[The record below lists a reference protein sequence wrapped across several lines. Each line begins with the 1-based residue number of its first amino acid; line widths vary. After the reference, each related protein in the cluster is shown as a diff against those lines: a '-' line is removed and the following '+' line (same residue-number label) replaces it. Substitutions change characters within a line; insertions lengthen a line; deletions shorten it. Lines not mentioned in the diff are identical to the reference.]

1 MQFLA
6 SKFRSQPVAQ
16 PTGAEL
22 VDKYCDRAT
31 HATLIEDRRAA
42 VLGLKGLAH
51 EYKLDVGIKG
61 MSVLLDILKQDI
73 MDSEITK
80 AVLEALTI
88 LCSPEDSDEKEET
101 ETKNKEKD
109 DLSIQFTEIL
119 IKDPKNVTTLL
130 QALEGNDF
138 YVRYFTIQLLN
149 ALMNNKP
156 NQLQT
161 CILTSPM
168 GVSRLIDL
176 LDDKREIIRNEG
188 LLLLISLSR
197 SNAEIQKIIAFENAF
212 EKLLSIILQEG
223 VTDGGIVVQD
233 CLQLTH
239 NLLRYNVSNQ
249 NLFRESS
256 CIQVLPKLLVSRVQ
270 GPKNTLREI
279 SLIDPENE
287 WTDQKIINATLILG
301 LIRIL
306 VVPNNPNTTVNQ
318 NVMFQCKI
326 MDILIDLAFC
336 PRIPNKLKC
345 QAFYAIADII
355 RGNTTNQDSFAKH
368 VIRSGEVI
376 DPTSPVITSP
386 RRTRSQSKFDLAPPP
401 LPILLIL
408 VQIILT
414 PSKNDEF
421 SIRAAAAYTFQCYVN
436 NNPDGQLALL
446 TTLMPPPEDN
456 PNDEINDKPQ
466 TPGTIIL
473 SSLLEWNTTR
483 KDPYKT
489 WFAAVLLSHI
499 LMKNEQCKLM
509 ALKLNLYEYDEQ
521 ISLLHKCMY
530 SYITATKEN
539 VDVRV
544 LIGFLCLIAV
554 WLYDCPKAV
563 SEFLKEDAHISILI
577 EEIIQSSDID
587 IAVQGLAAFLFGIC
601 YEFNDGSEPSF
612 SREKIQPIVLN
623 RIGADVFISRFERL
637 KESEYIEKVS
647 PYLQIIAKDVT
658 SKDNLP
664 NLYFDYSFIEL
675 FKSAYGNISRSIIE
689 PNKEE
694 PDTVAIAMLK
704 NKIEELEK
712 KITTLNKESEEKD
725 KKYEELVKDN
735 ENYQSII
742 NKQNDELKQKSEMIS
757 SLEKKLLDQNVQSS
771 NNIQELENNLKTKQ
785 DHINQQKNNQ
795 RSQQIES
802 ENYSSNLQ
810 LIELTNKN
818 NELIK
823 QLEKQKLQ
831 YKELE
836 QEQDDLLVCL
846 AEHDLEIKKLKL
858 KLIDYG
864 EKDIIID
871 DDDSDDDENNEEQNN
886 NDENNEQ
893 NNNDEN
899 NEEQNINNISEI
911 NQESNKIEN
920 TKVNTE
926 AELTMDKTNAND
938 INQTNNV
945 LESPVNYNNGNNNNN
960 NNSNN
965 NFSVQSEIENQKN
978 INQSES
984 FVGSNI
990 INTNPSHVLSPQNV
1004 NPSIYLPTD
1013 SLLTPQNVPINNI
1026 NSESPH
1032 PSLNSSLASPHLN
1045 TFTPPPLAS
1054 IQQTE
1059 FNSSSSSP
1067 KTNNSLPP
1075 PPNDLLIQQQGGY
1088 NYNSRRHNRHQ
1099 YANYVPNVSFLPQTQ
1114 FNNNNSINNNEN

>member
-6 SKFRSQPVAQ
+6 NKFRSQPAAQ
-16 PTGAEL
+16 PTGAEM
-22 VDKYCDRAT
+22 VEKYCDRAT

-42 VLGLKGLAH
+42 VLGLKELAH

-61 MSVLLDILKQDI
+61 MSVLLDILQQDI
-73 MDSEITK
+73 MDTEITK
-80 AVLEALTI
+80 AVLETLTI
-88 LCSPEDSDEKEET
+88 LCSPEESENNTAEDLKSKT
-101 ETKNKEKD
+101 QD

-119 IKDPKNVTTLL
+119 IKDSKNVTTLL

-212 EKLLSIILQEG
+212 EKLLGIILQEG

-256 CIQVLPKLLVSRVQ
+256 CIQILPKLLVSRVQ
-270 GPKNTLREI
+270 GPKNTLKEI
-279 SLIDPENE
+279 SLTDPEIE

-318 NVMFQCKI
+318 NVMLQCKI
-326 MDILIDLAFC
+326 MDTLIDLAFS

-355 RGNTTNQDSFAKH
+355 RGNTINQDSFAKH
-368 VIRSGEVI
+368 VIKSGEVI
-376 DPTSPVITSP
+376 DPSTPVTSP
-386 RRTRSQSKFDLAPPP
+386 RRSRSQSKTDLAPP
-401 LPILLIL
+401 LPILLVL

-414 PSKNDEF
+414 PSKTDDF
-421 SIRAAAAYTFQCYVN
+421 TIRAAAAYTFQCYVY
-436 NNPDGQLALL
+436 NNPDSQLALL

-456 PNDEINDKPQ
+456 PNDDLNDKPQ

-544 LIGFLCLIAV
+544 LIGFLCLLVV

-612 SREKIQPIVLN
+612 TRETIQPIVLN

-647 PYLQIIAKDVT
+647 PYLQIISKDNSI

-675 FKSAYGNISRSIIE
+675 FKSSYDNISRSIIE
-689 PNKEE
+689 PKKEE
-694 PDTVAIAMLK
+694 PDTVAIAVLK

-712 KITTLNKESEEKD
+712 KISTLNSESKDKD
-725 KKYEELVKDN
+725 KKYDELIKDN

-742 NKQNDELKQKSEMIS
+742 NKQNNELKEKNEKIS
-757 SLEKKLLDQNVQSS
+757 SLEKQLLEQNEETSKK
-771 NNIQELENNLKTKQ
+771 IQELESQLKMA
-785 DHINQQKNNQ
+785 QQN
-795 RSQQIES
+795 SQKPQQLET
-802 ENYSSNLQ
+802 ENYSANLQ

-818 NELIK
+818 N
-823 QLEKQKLQ
+823 QLSQEIEKQKQ
-831 YKELE
+831 EYKELE

-858 KLIDYG
+858 RLIDYG
-864 EKDIIID
+864 EKDIVID
-871 DDDSDDDENNEEQNN
+871 DDDDEDEYYNQESILNNNNTDNN
-886 NDENNEQ
+886 ND
-893 NNNDEN
+893 
-899 NEEQNINNISEI
+899 
-911 NQESNKIEN
+911 
-920 TKVNTE
+920 
-926 AELTMDKTNAND
+926 
-938 INQTNNV
+938 
-945 LESPVNYNNGNNNNN
+945 NNNNN
-960 NNSNN
+960 NNDTTATIITNNETNDNN
-965 NFSVQSEIENQKN
+965 N
-978 INQSES
+978 
-984 FVGSNI
+984 SN
-990 INTNPSHVLSPQNV
+990 
-1004 NPSIYLPTD
+1004 
-1013 SLLTPQNVPINNI
+1013 INNI
-1026 NSESPH
+1026 NSTVVSNVAPEINTTLENVNTQINSTLSNENSNTDQKNDSVQTFQNVDNNNIFSIQSETSPNTLSTEEYQQNHILLQPIYDTNNSQYLLNQTASTDNVPALNSNIQNIQSPH
-1032 PSLNSSLASPHLN
+1032 AA

-1054 IQQTE
+1054 IQQSGS
-1059 FNSSSSSP
+1059 NSSTPSKSSGG
-1067 KTNNSLPP
+1067 LPP
-1075 PPNDLLIQQQGGY
+1075 PPSDILIQQQGGY
-1088 NYNSRRHNRHQ
+1088 SYNSRRHNRHQ
-1099 YANYVPNVSFLPQTQ
+1099 YASYVPNVSFLPQTQ
-1114 FNNNNSINNNEN
+1114 FNNNEN

>member
-1 MQFLA
+1 
-6 SKFRSQPVAQ
+6 
-16 PTGAEL
+16 
-22 VDKYCDRAT
+22 
-31 HATLIEDRRAA
+31 
-42 VLGLKGLAH
+42 
-51 EYKLDVGIKG
+51 
-61 MSVLLDILKQDI
+61 
-73 MDSEITK
+73 
-80 AVLEALTI
+80 
-88 LCSPEDSDEKEET
+88 
-101 ETKNKEKD
+101 
-109 DLSIQFTEIL
+109 
-119 IKDPKNVTTLL
+119 VTTLL

-212 EKLLSIILQEG
+212 EKLLGIILQEG

-270 GPKNTLREI
+270 GPKNTLKEI
-279 SLIDPENE
+279 SLTDPENE
-287 WTDQKIINATLILG
+287 WTDQKIVNATLILG

-326 MDILIDLAFC
+326 MDTLIDLAFC

-368 VIRSGEVI
+368 VIKSGEVI
-376 DPTSPVITSP
+376 DPTTSPVISSP
-386 RRTRSQSKFDLAPPP
+386 LRSRSQSKLDLTPPS
-401 LPILLIL
+401 PILLVL

-421 SIRAAAAYTFQCYVN
+421 TIRAAAAYTFQCYVN

-456 PNDEINDKPQ
+456 PNDEVNDKPQ

-509 ALKLNLYEYDEQ
+509 ALKLNLYEYDEP
-521 ISLLHKCMY
+521 ISLLYKCMY

-544 LIGFLCLIAV
+544 LIGFLCLLSV

-563 SEFLKEDAHISILI
+563 GEFLKEGAHISILI

-612 SREKIQPIVLN
+612 TREKIQPIVLN

-647 PYLQIIAKDVT
+647 PYLQVI
-658 SKDNLP
+658 SKDKENLNKDSLP

-675 FKSAYGNISRSIIE
+675 FKSSYDNISRSIIE
-689 PNKEE
+689 QRKEE
-694 PDTVAIAMLK
+694 PDTVAIQMLK
-704 NKIEELEK
+704 NKIEALEN
-712 KITTLNKESEEKD
+712 KIKQLNTEAEDKD

-735 ENYQSII
+735 ENYQSMIS
-742 NKQNDELKQKSEMIS
+742 KQNDEIKQKNEKIS
-757 SLEKKLLDQNVQSS
+757 KLEKQLLEQNEQTTKKV
-771 NNIQELENNLKTKQ
+771 QELENQLN
-785 DHINQQKNNQ
+785 NNQ
-795 RSQQIES
+795 GQLNQISGQKSQQIES
-802 ENYSSNLQ
+802 ENFTSNLQ

-818 NELIK
+818 NELI
-823 QLEKQKLQ
+823 QELEKQKQQ
-831 YKELE
+831 YLELE

-846 AEHDLEIKKLKL
+846 AEHDLEIKKLKM
-858 KLIDYG
+858 KLIGYG
-864 EKDIIID
+864 EKDIVID
-871 DDDSDDDENNEEQNN
+871 DDDDDEEEEEEN
-886 NDENNEQ
+886 ENNGETVDITGNDNTFTNTTFETNQVINENGNLSVNPVSVEQ
-893 NNNDEN
+893 S
-899 NEEQNINNISEI
+899 SEI
-911 NQESNKIEN
+911 NNNQI
-920 TKVNTE
+920 
-926 AELTMDKTNAND
+926 NAAPVALETP
-938 INQTNNV
+938 IAFQNV
-945 LESPVNYNNGNNNNN
+945 E
-960 NNSNN
+960 NNSA
-965 NFSVQSEIENQKN
+965 FPIQPEQQDIMQPSAQPTEQSIVQPVVQPVEQPIAQSVEQQTVQPIEQQTVQPIEQQTAQPTLQPAVQPAV
-978 INQSES
+978 INSPQ
-984 FVGSNI
+984 I
-990 INTNPSHVLSPQNV
+990 LSPPPANTPDTSAQIA
-1004 NPSIYLPTD
+1004 PPT
-1013 SLLTPQNVPINNI
+1013 INNM
-1026 NSESPH
+1026 
-1032 PSLNSSLASPHLN
+1032 ASPTPGVLN
-1045 TFTPPPLAS
+1045 VSQVPSSGLTTFTPPPLAS
-1054 IQQTE
+1054 IQLIEGGSTPPPKPG
-1059 FNSSSSSP
+1059 NSA
-1067 KTNNSLPP
+1067 LPP

-1088 NYNSRRHNRHQ
+1088 NYNNRRHNRHQ
-1099 YANYVPNVSFLPQTQ
+1099 YTNYVSNVSFLPQT
-1114 FNNNNSINNNEN
+1114 EN